1 MNHLMRATKLAAL
14 LLVAAGISAQ
24 TQSTIPGWS
33 EKKDAHPAVVSLLA
47 PEQVTIKAAAPDW
60 IELRFHVQDGL
71 HINSHIPSMKELI
84 PTVLSTDDSSDVNL
98 LDMNYP
104 AGRDMMLGSNPPEK
118 LNVYTGDFVIRTRI
132 KSQAGAHLLKIK
144 LRYQACTMTACM
156 PPKTIPITIGVQG
169 N

>member
-1 MNHLMRATKLAAL
+1 M
-14 LLVAAGISAQ
+14 
-24 TQSTIPGWS
+24 
-33 EKKDAHPAVVSLLA
+33 SLLA
-47 PEQVTIKAAAPDW
+47 PENVTIKAAAPDW

-71 HINSHIPSMKELI
+71 HINSHIPSIKELI
-84 PTVLSTDDSSDVNL
+84 PTALSTDDSSDVSL
-98 LDMNYP
+98 LDTNYP
-104 AGRDMMLGSNPPEK
+104 TGSDMMLGSNPPEK

-156 PPKTIPITIGVQG
+156 PPKTIPITIGVHG